1 MKQGGMNM
9 ARQVS
14 LLNQALKQYWK
25 NTTNYPKYAYFMWR
39 NKLANANRDF
49 SEFTEQDI
57 IEKYCKGSLKKYGN
71 LKQWENTEEY
81 AELMNL
87 LLLEK
92 SNKDFVEIY
101 NAVSEKA
108 KQGDDKAVKTFLAL
122 QNEIRKSV
130 KNKKSNKAEQEEIED
145 DDLVLE

>member
-1 MKQGGMNM
+1 M

-81 AELMNL
+81 EELMNL

>member
-1 MKQGGMNM
+1 MNM

-25 NTTNYPKYAYFMWR
+25 NTTNYPKYAYFMWK
-39 NKLANANRDF
+39 NKLANSNRDF

-57 IEKYCKGSLKKYGN
+57 IEKYCKGSLIKYGN

-87 LLLEK
+87 LLLER

-108 KQGDDKAVKTFLAL
+108 KQGDDKAVKTFLTL

-130 KNKKSNKAEQEEIED
+130 KNKKSNKAEQEEVEED
-145 DDLVLE
+145 DDLILE

>member
-1 MKQGGMNM
+1 M

-14 LLNQALKQYWK
+14 LLNQALKRYWK
-25 NTTNYPKYAYFMWR
+25 NTSTYPKYAYFMWR
-39 NKLANANRDF
+39 NKLANSNRDF

-57 IEKYCKGSLKKYGN
+57 IEKYCKGSLIKYGN

-87 LLLEK
+87 LLLER

-108 KQGDDKAVKTFLAL
+108 KQGDDKAIKTFLTL
-122 QNEIRKSV
+122 QNELKKSV
-130 KNKKSNKAEQEEIED
+130 KNKKSKKAEQEEIEE
-145 DDLVLE
+145 DDLILE

>member
-1 MKQGGMNM
+1 M
-9 ARQVS
+9 ARQIS
-14 LLNQALKQYWK
+14 LLNRALKQYWK

-39 NKLANANRDF
+39 NGLSNSNRDF

-57 IEKYCKGSLKKYGN
+57 IEKYCKGSLIKYGN

-92 SNKDFVEIY
+92 SNKDFVDIY
-101 NAVSEKA
+101 NVVSEKA
-108 KQGDDKAVKTFLAL
+108 KQGDDKAIKTFLL
-122 QNEIRKSV
+122 LKDELKKSV
-130 KNKKSNKAEQEEIED
+130 KTKTKKVNKEEEEEQED

>member
-1 MKQGGMNM
+1 
-9 ARQVS
+9 
-14 LLNQALKQYWK
+14 
-25 NTTNYPKYAYFMWR
+25 MWR
-39 NKLANANRDF
+39 NKLANSNRNFAD
-49 SEFTEQDI
+49 FTEQDI
-57 IEKYCKGSLKKYGN
+57 IDKYCKGSLIKYGN

-92 SNKDFVEIY
+92 SNKDFVDIY

-108 KQGDDKAVKTFLAL
+108 KQGDDKAIKTFLVL
-122 QNEIRKSV
+122 QNELKKSV
-130 KNKKSNKAEQEEIED
+130 KTKKSNKQEQQEEVEE

>member
-1 MKQGGMNM
+1 MQGGIDM
-9 ARQVS
+9 ARQIS

-25 NTTNYPKYAYFMWR
+25 NTSTYPKYAYFMWR
-39 NKLANANRDF
+39 NKLANSNRNFAD
-49 SEFTEQDI
+49 FTEQDI
-57 IEKYCKGSLKKYGN
+57 IEKYCKGSLIKYGN

-87 LLLEK
+87 LLLER

-108 KQGDDKAVKTFLAL
+108 KQGDDKAIKTFLTL

-130 KNKKSNKAEQEEIED
+130 KNKKSKKAEKEEIEE

>member
-1 MKQGGMNM
+1 M
-9 ARQVS
+9 ARQTS

-25 NTTNYPKYAYFMWR
+25 NTTSYPKYAFFMWR
-39 NKLANANRDF
+39 NGLSNANRDF
-49 SEFTEQDI
+49 SKFTEQDI
-57 IEKYCKGSLKKYGN
+57 IDKYCKGSLIKYGN

-87 LLLEK
+87 LLLER

-101 NAVSEKA
+101 NVVSEEA
-108 KQGDDKAVKTFLAL
+108 KKGNDRAIKTFLTL
-122 QNEIRKSV
+122 QNEIKKSV
-130 KNKKSNKAEQEEIED
+130 KNKKSKKAEQEEVEE

>member
-1 MKQGGMNM
+1 M
-9 ARQVS
+9 ARQIS

-25 NTTNYPKYAYFMWR
+25 NTTTYPKYAYFMWR

-49 SEFTEQDI
+49 SELTEQDI
-57 IEKYCKGSLKKYGN
+57 IDKYCKGSMIKYGN

-92 SNKDFVEIY
+92 SNKDFVDIY
-101 NAVSEKA
+101 NVVSEKA
-108 KQGDDKAVKTFLAL
+108 KQGDDKAIKTFLL
-122 QNEIRKSV
+122 LKDELKKSV
-130 KNKKSNKAEQEEIED
+130 KTKTKKVNKEEEEEQED

>member
-1 MKQGGMNM
+1 M
-9 ARQVS
+9 ARQIS

-25 NTTNYPKYAYFMWR
+25 NTTNYPKYAYFMWK
-39 NKLANANRDF
+39 NKLANSNRDF
-49 SEFTEQDI
+49 SKFTEQDI
-57 IEKYCKGSLKKYGN
+57 IDKYCKGSMIKYGN

-87 LLLEK
+87 LLLER

-101 NAVSEKA
+101 NVVSEEA
-108 KQGDDKAVKTFLAL
+108 KKGNDKAIKTFLTLKQELEKQYKA
-122 QNEIRKSV
+122 K
-130 KNKKSNKAEQEEIED
+130 KKSNKQEIEEQEEIEE

>member
-1 MKQGGMNM
+1 M

-25 NTTNYPKYAYFMWR
+25 NTTNYPKYAYFMWK
-39 NKLANANRDF
+39 NKLANSNRDF

-57 IEKYCKGSLKKYGN
+57 IDKYCKGSMKKYGN

-87 LLLEK
+87 LLLER

-101 NAVSEKA
+101 NAISKKA
-108 KQGDDKAVKTFLAL
+108 KEGDERAVKTFLTL

-130 KNKKSNKAEQEEIED
+130 KNKKSNKAEQEEIEE

>member
-1 MKQGGMNM
+1 M
-9 ARQVS
+9 ARQIS

-25 NTTNYPKYAYFMWR
+25 NTTTYPKYAYFMWR

-49 SEFTEQDI
+49 SDFTEQDI
-57 IEKYCKGSLKKYGN
+57 IEKYCKGSMKKYGN

-87 LLLEK
+87 LLLER

-101 NAVSEKA
+101 NAISAKA
-108 KQGDDKAVKTFLAL
+108 KQGDERAVKTFLTL

-130 KNKKSNKAEQEEIED
+130 KTKKSSKAEQEEVEEED
-145 DDLVLE
+145 DLILE

>member
-1 MKQGGMNM
+1 MNM

-25 NTTNYPKYAYFMWR
+25 NTTNYPKYAYFMWK
-39 NKLANANRDF
+39 NKLANSNRDF
-49 SEFTEQDI
+49 SEFTEQGI
-57 IEKYCKGSLKKYGN
+57 IDKYCKGSMKKYGN

-87 LLLEK
+87 LLLER

-101 NAVSEKA
+101 NAISKKA
-108 KQGDDKAVKTFLAL
+108 KEGDERAVKTFLTL

-130 KNKKSNKAEQEEIED
+130 KNKKSNKAEQEEIEE

>member
-1 MKQGGMNM
+1 M
-9 ARQVS
+9 ARQIS

-39 NKLANANRDF
+39 NGLSNSNRNFAD
-49 SEFTEQDI
+49 FTEEDI

-87 LLLEK
+87 LLLER

-108 KQGDDKAVKTFLAL
+108 KQGDDKAVKTFLSL
-122 QNEIRKSV
+122 QNELKKSV
-130 KNKKSNKAEQEEIED
+130 KTKTKKVNKEEEEEQE

>member
-1 MKQGGMNM
+1 M
-9 ARQVS
+9 ARQIS

-39 NKLANANRDF
+39 NKLANSNRDF
-49 SEFTEQDI
+49 AEFSEQDI
-57 IEKYCKGSLKKYGN
+57 IEKYCKGSLIKYGN

-101 NAVSEKA
+101 NVVSEKA
-108 KQGDDKAVKTFLAL
+108 KQGDDKAVKTFLSL
-122 QNEIRKSV
+122 QNELKKAV
-130 KNKKSNKAEQEEIED
+130 KTKKSNKAEQEEIEE

>member
-1 MKQGGMNM
+1 M
-9 ARQVS
+9 ARQIS

-39 NKLANANRDF
+39 NGLSNSNRNVA
-49 SEFTEQDI
+49 EFTEEDI

-87 LLLEK
+87 LLLER

-108 KQGDDKAVKTFLAL
+108 KQGDDKAVKTFLSL
-122 QNEIRKSV
+122 QNELKKSV
-130 KNKKSNKAEQEEIED
+130 KTKTKKVNKEEEEEQE

>member
-1 MKQGGMNM
+1 M

-39 NKLANANRDF
+39 NKLANSNRDF

-57 IEKYCKGSLKKYGN
+57 IEKYCKGSLIKYGN

-87 LLLEK
+87 LLLER

-122 QNEIRKSV
+122 QNELKKSI
-130 KNKKSNKAEQEEIED
+130 KAKKSNKAEQEEIEE

>member
-1 MKQGGMNM
+1 M

-25 NTTNYPKYAYFMWR
+25 NTTNYPKYAYFMWK
-39 NKLANANRDF
+39 NKLANSNRDF

-57 IEKYCKGSLKKYGN
+57 IEKYCKGSLIKYGN

-87 LLLEK
+87 LLLER

-108 KQGDDKAVKTFLAL
+108 KQGDDKAVKTFLTL

-130 KNKKSNKAEQEEIED
+130 KNKKSNKAEQEEVEED
-145 DDLVLE
+145 DDLILE

>member
-1 MKQGGMNM
+1 M

-25 NTTNYPKYAYFMWR
+25 NTTNYPKYAYFMWK
-39 NKLANANRDF
+39 NKLANSNRDF
-49 SEFTEQDI
+49 SEFTEQGI
-57 IEKYCKGSLKKYGN
+57 IDKYCKGSMKKYGN

-87 LLLEK
+87 LLLER

-101 NAVSEKA
+101 NAISKKA
-108 KQGDDKAVKTFLAL
+108 KEGDERAVKTFLTL

-130 KNKKSNKAEQEEIED
+130 KNKKSNKAEQEEIEE

>member
-1 MKQGGMNM
+1 M

-39 NKLANANRDF
+39 NGLSNSNRDF
-49 SEFTEQDI
+49 SELTEQDI
-57 IEKYCKGSLKKYGN
+57 IEKYCKGSMKKYGN

-87 LLLEK
+87 LLLER

-130 KNKKSNKAEQEEIED
+130 KNKKSNKAEQEEVEED
-145 DDLVLE
+145 DDLILE

>member
-1 MKQGGMNM
+1 MV
-9 ARQVS
+9 RQTS

-25 NTTNYPKYAYFMWR
+25 NTSTYPKYVYFMWR
-39 NKLANANRDF
+39 NKLANSNRDF
-49 SEFTEQDI
+49 AEFTEQDI
-57 IEKYCKGSLKKYGN
+57 IDKYCKGSLIKYGN

-92 SNKDFVEIY
+92 SNKDFVDIY
-101 NAVSEKA
+101 NVISEKA
-108 KQGDDKAVKTFLAL
+108 KQGDDKAVKTFLTL
-122 QNEIRKSV
+122 QNELKKSV
-130 KNKKSNKAEQEEIED
+130 KNKKSKKAEQEEIEE

>member
-1 MKQGGMNM
+1 M

-39 NKLANANRDF
+39 NGLSNSNRDF

-57 IEKYCKGSLKKYGN
+57 IDKYCKGSMKKYGN

-87 LLLEK
+87 LLLER
-92 SNKDFVEIY
+92 SNKDFVDIY

-108 KQGDDKAVKTFLAL
+108 KQGDDKAVKTFLTL

-130 KNKKSNKAEQEEIED
+130 KAKKSNTQEQQEEVEE

>member
-1 MKQGGMNM
+1 M
-9 ARQVS
+9 ARQIS

-25 NTTNYPKYAYFMWR
+25 NTTTYPKYAYFMWR
-39 NKLANANRDF
+39 NKLANSNRDF
-49 SEFTEQDI
+49 ADFTEQDI
-57 IEKYCKGSLKKYGN
+57 IDKYCKGSLKKYGN

-108 KQGDDKAVKTFLAL
+108 KQGDDKAIKTFLTL
-122 QNEIRKSV
+122 KQELEKNYKST
-130 KNKKSNKAEQEEIED
+130 KKSNKAEQEEVEE

>member
-1 MKQGGMNM
+1 M

-25 NTTNYPKYAYFMWR
+25 NTTNYPKYAYFMWKNGLSNSNR
-39 NKLANANRDF
+39 NF

-57 IEKYCKGSLKKYGN
+57 IEKYCKGSMKKYGN

-87 LLLEK
+87 LILER

-108 KQGDDKAVKTFLAL
+108 KQGDDKAIKTFLVL
-122 QNEIRKSV
+122 QNELKKSV
-130 KNKKSNKAEQEEIED
+130 KTKTKKVNKEEEEEQED

>member
-1 MKQGGMNM
+1 
-9 ARQVS
+9 
-14 LLNQALKQYWK
+14 
-25 NTTNYPKYAYFMWR
+25 MWR

-49 SEFTEQDI
+49 SELTEQDI
-57 IEKYCKGSLKKYGN
+57 IDKYCKGSMIKYGN

-92 SNKDFVEIY
+92 SNKDFVDIY
-101 NAVSEKA
+101 NVVSEKA
-108 KQGDDKAVKTFLAL
+108 KQGDDKAIKTFLL
-122 QNEIRKSV
+122 LKDELKKSV
-130 KNKKSNKAEQEEIED
+130 KTKTKKVNKEEEEEQED

>member
-1 MKQGGMNM
+1 MNM

-39 NKLANANRDF
+39 NGLSNSNRDF
-49 SEFTEQDI
+49 SELTEQDI
-57 IEKYCKGSLKKYGN
+57 IDKYCKGSLKKYGN

-87 LLLEK
+87 LLLER

-101 NAVSEKA
+101 NVVSEEA
-108 KQGDDKAVKTFLAL
+108 KKGNDRAVKTFLTL

-130 KNKKSNKAEQEEIED
+130 KAKKSSKQEQQEEVEE

>member
-1 MKQGGMNM
+1 M
-9 ARQVS
+9 ARQIS

-25 NTTNYPKYAYFMWR
+25 NTTTYPKYAYFMWR
-39 NKLANANRDF
+39 NGLANANRDF

-57 IEKYCKGSLKKYGN
+57 IEKYCKGSMKKYGN

-87 LLLEK
+87 LLLER

-108 KQGDDKAVKTFLAL
+108 KEGDDKAVKTFLTL
-122 QNEIRKSV
+122 QNEIKKSA
-130 KNKKSNKAEQEEIED
+130 KAKKSNKAEKEEIEE

>member
-1 MKQGGMNM
+1 M
-9 ARQVS
+9 AMQVS

-39 NKLANANRDF
+39 NGLANSNRDF

-57 IEKYCKGSLKKYGN
+57 IEKYCKGSMKKYGN

-87 LLLEK
+87 LLLER

-145 DDLVLE
+145 DDGLILE

>member
-1 MKQGGMNM
+1 M

-25 NTTNYPKYAYFMWR
+25 NTTNYPKYAYFMWKNGLSNSNR
-39 NKLANANRDF
+39 NF

-57 IEKYCKGSLKKYGN
+57 IEKYCKGSMKKYGN

-87 LLLEK
+87 LLLER

-108 KQGDDKAVKTFLAL
+108 KQGDDKAIKTFLVL
-122 QNEIRKSV
+122 QNELKKSV
-130 KNKKSNKAEQEEIED
+130 KTKTKKVNKEEEEEQED

>member
-1 MKQGGMNM
+1 M

-39 NKLANANRDF
+39 NGLANSNRDF

-57 IEKYCKGSLKKYGN
+57 IEKYCKGSMKKYGN

-87 LLLEK
+87 LLLER

-145 DDLVLE
+145 DDGLILE